1 MPSGRRMERNGSS
14 DRDGDGGR
22 EGGREGGRGQSSFRQ
37 RQSNSDEQALT
48 LRDSGRSYAAVA
60 SSLGL
65 KRASDARAAFLR
77 AVARLPDSERTRLYQ
92 RESERLDRL
101 EARIR
106 DRDRDEPE
114 KMERRLA
121 ALAVLRETMPQ
132 S

>member
-1 MPSGRRMERNGSS
+1 MPSGRRMERSGGS
-14 DRDGDGGR
+14 DRDG
-22 EGGREGGRGQSSFRQ
+22 EGGRDRSSFRQ

-48 LRDSGRSYAAVA
+48 LRDSGRSFAAVA

-77 AVARLPDSERTRLYQ
+77 AVARLPDTERTRLYE

-121 ALAVLRETMPQ
+121 ALAVLRETTPAT
-132 S
+132 